1 MRPGAQERRGAGT
14 HLAGSSSGHAAAVLS
29 HQALRRHGGDS
40 RMSLAAVV
48 RSESKLLLPTY
59 DRQRVLFERGRG
71 VYLWDSQGKRYLDF
85 LSGIGVNALGHA
97 HPVIQ
102 STLKRQAGRLIHVS
116 NLFFHEF
123 QAELAKRLTRI
134 SGLDKAFFC
143 NSGTEAWE
151 GALKMARAFARTQN
165 NNGHKAKWRLLALE
179 NSFHGRT
186 FGSLATTGQEK
197 YRHPFAPL
205 VPGVGFVA
213 FNDVDDLKRQFD
225 GSVCA
230 ICLETIQGEGGIRPL
245 SPEFLQTARQLSER
259 TGALLILDEI
269 QCGLGRTGRYFA
281 YQHYGIQPDIVT
293 VAKPLAAGLPLGAL
307 LTTNRVASGMHPGMH
322 GTTFGGGPLAC
333 AVAIEFLRVLDRM
346 LGNVSKLGK
355 YFVGRLEELQSLH
368 SEIKDVRG
376 IGLMLAVEINSPD
389 TAEAAV
395 AQLLARGILIN
406 RTQDT
411 VLRFLPPYI
420 IQRTHVDQV
429 IRALDS
435 ALVSTKPKKQI
446 NGAKPTRRSPSR

>member
-1 MRPGAQERRGAGT
+1 MN
-14 HLAGSSSGHAAAVLS
+14 
-29 HQALRRHGGDS
+29 
-40 RMSLAAVV
+40 LAAVV
-48 RSESKLLLPTY
+48 RSEQKLLLPTY
-59 DRQRVLFERGRG
+59 DRQKVLFQKGRG
-71 VYLWDSQGKRYLDF
+71 VYLWDSRGKRYLDF
-85 LSGIGVNALGHA
+85 LSGIGVNALGHG
-97 HPVIQ
+97 HPAIR
-102 STLKRQAGRLIHVS
+102 TALRRQANRLIHVS
-116 NLFFHEF
+116 NLFFHEY
-123 QAELAKRLTRI
+123 QAELAKRLTKI
-134 SGLDKAFFC
+134 SGLEKAFFC

-151 GALKMARAFARTQN
+151 GALKLARALARVEN

-213 FNDVDDLKRQFD
+213 FNDLQDLKRQFD

-245 SPEFLQTARQLSER
+245 SPEFLQLARQLTAR

-281 YQHYGIQPDIVT
+281 YQHYGVQPDIVT
-293 VAKPLAAGLPLGAL
+293 VAKPLAAGLPLGAI

-333 AVAIEFLRVLDRM
+333 AVAIEFLRTLDGLMGHVRQVAGYFQSQLEM
-346 LGNVSKLGK
+346 LKAQHGCVQ
-355 YFVGRLEELQSLH
+355 E
-368 SEIKDVRG
+368 VRG
-376 IGLMLAVEINSPD
+376 MGLMLGMELDSAD
-389 TAEAAV
+389 TAKSVV
-395 AQLLARGILIN
+395 AQLLMRGILIN

-420 IQRTHVDQV
+420 IQKKHVDQV
-429 IRALDS
+429 IHALDS
-435 ALVSTKPKKQI
+435 ALPASPSKP
-446 NGAKPTRRSPSR
+446 ASPTRKSAERSQSS